1 MTEKKKS
8 SETPASLAWRRLKKS
23 KPAMVGLF
31 LIALAIFISAF
42 AYIFSTDNS
51 PNANEMIPE
60 LALQHPGFSIEFL
73 KVKKDR
79 EEISES
85 FIGKYFIGT
94 ENNYR
99 MIPILEHHIEGKY
112 VTVKSFQGEGLD
124 PEILTFN
131 LADVAF
137 ANSLNDT
144 LVQIENGQIVFKNF
158 NNHQQ
163 KISLIQLQQQIEK
176 ENFVRRT
183 YWLGTDTYGRDILS
197 RLLIGTRVSLSV
209 GGIAVFISLFIGI
222 LLGSV
227 AGYFRGVT
235 DEIISWL
242 INVIWAIPT
251 LLLVFAITIA
261 LGKGFWQIFFA
272 VGLTMWVGTAR
283 VIRGQVMS
291 LRELDYIEAAR
302 SMGYSHVRIILRHII
317 PNVIGPVMVMAASNF
332 ATAILVEAGLSFLGI
347 GVQAPTP
354 SWGSMIRDNYGFIV
368 SGNPSMAIIP
378 GVAIMILVLAF
389 NLLGNGLRDALD
401 VRTQMK

>member
-1 MTEKKKS
+1 M
-8 SETPASLAWRRLKKS
+8 
-23 KPAMVGLF
+23 
-31 LIALAIFISAF
+31 
-42 AYIFSTDNS
+42 
-51 PNANEMIPE
+51 
-60 LALQHPGFSIEFL
+60 
-73 KVKKDR
+73 
-79 EEISES
+79 
-85 FIGKYFIGT
+85 
-94 ENNYR
+94 
-99 MIPILEHHIEGKY
+99 
-112 VTVKSFQGEGLD
+112 
-124 PEILTFN
+124 TFN

-137 ANSLNDT
+137 ANSLSDT
-144 LVQIENGQIVFKNF
+144 SAQIENGQIVFKNF
-158 NNHQQ
+158 KNKQQ
-163 KISLIQLQQQIEK
+163 KISIAELQQQVEK
-176 ENFVRRT
+176 ENFIHRT

-283 VIRGQVMS
+283 VIRGQVMG
-291 LRELDYIEAAR
+291 LRELNYIEAAR